1 MGVAG
6 CGPEPA
12 PRNAILIVVDTL
24 RWDHVGAYGHSRPVT
39 PSIDGLA
46 AEGTRY
52 ERAYSPA
59 PWTKPAVASL
69 LTGLYPSSHGVETMA
84 HSLAPGQRTIAEI
97 LSENG
102 FRTAAVVSHI
112 LLAEKY
118 ENGFAQG
125 FDAFLEAASKEVVST
140 PRVTDDAV
148 ALLRG
153 FAAES
158 DTSDGRFFLFVHYFD
173 PHFEYLPHPEYAFA
187 PSRAGRLDG
196 SRGILELREM
206 RDSFTPDEINFLVD
220 RYDEEIRF
228 TDDGIG
234 RLLSTL
240 EELGLA
246 DETLVVFTAD
256 HGEEFLERGWLGH
269 TRTLYEELVRVPL
282 VVRNPASRENE
293 RVVTHPVSTVSIT
306 PSLLEWLGIEAG
318 ITFEAPPL
326 RDATRSAAV
335 RSEVAWRPASELH
348 KLGPVSKTAL
358 IEERYK
364 LVRDASGKVE
374 IYDLE
379 EDPGE
384 TRPLADLDPEVRRR
398 LHDALRPPGGSR

>member
-1 MGVAG
+1 M
-6 CGPEPA
+6 
-12 PRNAILIVVDTL
+12 
-24 RWDHVGAYGHSRPVT
+24 T

-52 ERAYSPA
+52 DRAYSPA

-84 HSLAPGQRTIAEI
+84 HSLRPGLRTIAEI
-97 LSENG
+97 LSANG
-102 FRTAAVVSHI
+102 FRTGAVVSHI
-112 LLAEKY
+112 LLAEQY

-125 FDAFLEAASKEVVST
+125 FDAFLEAASKEIVST

-158 DTSDGRFFLFVHYFD
+158 DTSNGRFFLFVHYFD

-187 PSRAGRLDG
+187 SSRAGRLDG

-206 RDSFTPDEINFLVD
+206 RDSFTPDEITFLVD

-234 RLLSTL
+234 RLLSAL
-240 EELGLA
+240 DELGLA
-246 DETLVVFTAD
+246 DETLVVLTAD

-282 VVRNPASRENE
+282 VVRNPTDPESE

-306 PSLLEWLGIEAG
+306 PSLLEWLGIETQGTA
-318 ITFEAPPL
+318 FEAPPL
-326 RDATRSAAV
+326 SDATRSAV
-335 RSEVAWRPASELH
+335 RSEVAWRPVSKLH
-348 KLGPVSKTAL
+348 RLGPVSKTAL

-364 LVRDASGKVE
+364 LVRDASGEVE

-384 TRPLADLDPEVRRR
+384 ARPLVDLDPEVRRR
-398 LHDALRPPGGSR
+398 LQDGLRPPGSGR